1 MVTQCKHTVLRAA
14 ASECL
19 TTSFATTFGFCGWLT
34 DVSPLTFED
43 MKPSWSWA
51 VSKILE
57 WREEHSLHDGV
68 MRTGWILHGCYKL
81 RGWVLHLLRFASLIP
96 IPMQGPKEDAVIP
109 PGQNLRS
116 HWVLSHFLHRVFNKY
131 TESVSNPESRARSV
145 PCFGACT
152 ESTSESRS
160 QETKLSK
167 WHVNHIMPSCRPQLN
182 LEESSTRPSHLWTCF
197 YFVSNTRSLC
207 VPGELLSQDQVPI

>member
-1 MVTQCKHTVLRAA
+1 MMLLIFHWDRNIMYIYTVVIIYIFYILFEHQHWEEVPHSALGRRKCYIKNAQPSSVNGTASAVTQCKRTVLRAA

-109 PGQNLRS
+109 PIPPGQNLRS
-116 HWVLSHFLHRVFNKY
+116 HWV
-131 TESVSNPESRARSV
+131 
-145 PCFGACT
+145 
-152 ESTSESRS
+152 
-160 QETKLSK
+160 
-167 WHVNHIMPSCRPQLN
+167 
-182 LEESSTRPSHLWTCF
+182 
-197 YFVSNTRSLC
+197 
-207 VPGELLSQDQVPI
+207 